1 MTQSGSA
8 AFRPLTLK
16 MLALRAGAEADAD
29 AIASAVRR
37 TYDDLARVSVPLI
50 GRVGLEALT
59 GRAVHL
65 TQRECPGLNASA
77 DSARRGQGA
86 GPFAQIVEAL
96 AQQEPALATDCAAAL
111 IGTLTGLL
119 VTFIGEPLTLG
130 LLRKAW
136 PDAFHDSGTTE
147 T

>member
-1 MTQSGSA
+1 
-8 AFRPLTLK
+8 
-16 MLALRAGAEADAD
+16 LAQRAGAGAGAQAVADA
-29 AIASAVRR
+29 ARR
-37 TYDDLARVSVPLI
+37 SYDDLVRVSAPLI

-59 GRAVHL
+59 GRAIHL
-65 TQRECPGLNASA
+65 AQREYPALLQPV
-77 DSARRGQGA
+77 DSARREPRA
-86 GPFAQIVEAL
+86 EPFAQIVEEL
-96 AQQEPALATDCAAAL
+96 AHRDAAIASDCAAAL

-136 PDAFHDSGTTE
+136 PDAFPDPGTTE